1 MRSRRSR
8 GPKPNRRRALELIAC
23 SPDGMTEAML
33 LAHGF
38 TVDMLA
44 DLIRAGLATAK
55 TERLVAGGRPM
66 EVTRVRITGAGRRT
80 LAEQAREP

>member
-44 DLIRAGLATAK
+44 DLIRAGLATGK
-55 TERLVAGGRPM
+55 TERVVAGGRSM

-80 LAEQAREP
+80 LAKQAREP

>member
-80 LAEQAREP
+80 LAEQA